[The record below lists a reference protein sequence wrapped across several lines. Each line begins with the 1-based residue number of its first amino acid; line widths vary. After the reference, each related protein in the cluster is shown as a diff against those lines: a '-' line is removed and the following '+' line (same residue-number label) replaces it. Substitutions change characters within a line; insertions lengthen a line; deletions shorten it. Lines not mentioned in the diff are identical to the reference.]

1 MLFPI
6 ITILPSMLVVDAAR
20 LAAERKGI
28 LQHRRG
34 VSVIAPTLLPGYSK
48 CAGVATKAAAK

>member
-6 ITILPSMLVVDAAR
+6 ITILPSTLAVDAAK
-20 LAAERKGI
+20 LAAERNGI

-48 CAGVATKAAAK
+48 CVGIKDVAK

>member
-1 MLFPI
+1 MRFPI
-6 ITILPSMLVVDAAR
+6 ITILPSTLAIDAAR

-34 VSVIAPTLLPGYSK
+34 VSVIAPVLLPGYSK
-48 CAGVATKAAAK
+48 CVGAATKAAAK

>member
-1 MLFPI
+1 MLFPV
-6 ITILPSMLVVDAAR
+6 ITILPSTLAIDAAK

-48 CAGVATKAAAK
+48 CVGAGTKGAAK